1 MTQLSVISGRKR
13 IFSVGTKLPKHG
25 ETPMLARM
33 DTTQDI
39 PSPCIR
45 VCAVSARSGFC
56 IGCGRKLG
64 EIAGWQKFANAEKQ
78 AIIDELPARL
88 ASSQS

>member
-1 MTQLSVISGRKR
+1 
-13 IFSVGTKLPKHG
+13 
-25 ETPMLARM
+25 MLARM
-33 DTTQDI
+33 GTTQDI

-64 EIAGWQKFANAEKQ
+64 EIAGWQKLAIAEKQ

-88 ASSQS
+88 ENSKKIAQP

>member
-1 MTQLSVISGRKR
+1 
-13 IFSVGTKLPKHG
+13 
-25 ETPMLARM
+25 MLARM

-64 EIAGWQKFANAEKQ
+64 EISEWVGGAAAT
-78 AIIDELPARL
+78 IIGASVLPGAVL
-88 ASSQS
+88 PTHPALIS

>member
-1 MTQLSVISGRKR
+1 M
-13 IFSVGTKLPKHG
+13 PKHG

-64 EIAGWQKFANAEKQ
+64 EISGWQEFTNAEKQ
-78 AIIDELPARL
+78 AIISELPERL